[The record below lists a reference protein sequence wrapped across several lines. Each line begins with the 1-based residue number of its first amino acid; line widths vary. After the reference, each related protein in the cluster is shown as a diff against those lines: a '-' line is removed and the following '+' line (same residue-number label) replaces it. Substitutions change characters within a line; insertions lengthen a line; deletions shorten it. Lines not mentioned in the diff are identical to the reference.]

1 MKKHQVTLTAEQRQS
16 LLEQIAAGKASAQRL
31 THARILLKADASQGG
46 PAWTDEKIAEAVE
59 VSIATVER
67 VRQRFVKQGLEA
79 ALERK
84 KQQRPS
90 RERKLDGA
98 AEAQLLSLACSE
110 PPEGRACWTMQLL
123 ADKLVELQIVESI
136 CDESVRRTL
145 NKRKQVV
152 SEGARAHRSKRQS
165 TVGPQSG
172 ECVESRSRLLYSEQP
187 GSPSRQVQPTTEQQ
201 DQSTDPF
208 PDASAEAG

>member
-16 LLEQIAAGKASAQRL
+16 LLELIAAGKASAQRL
-31 THARILLKADASQGG
+31 THARILLKADASQDG

-67 VRQRFVKQGLEA
+67 VRQRFAREGLEV

-90 RERKLDGA
+90 RERKLHGV
-98 AEAQLLSLACSE
+98 AEAQLLALACSE
-110 PPEGRACWTMQLL
+110 PPEGRANWTMQLL

-145 NKRKQVV
+145 KKREQAVP
-152 SEGARAHRSKRQS
+152 EGTRAHRSKRQS
-165 TVGPQSG
+165 TVRPQPG
-172 ECVESRSRLLYSEQP
+172 VCVECRSRLLSSEQP
-187 GSPSRQVQPTTEQQ
+187 GSPSRRAQPTTEQR

-208 PDASAEAG
+208 PNASAEAS